1 MINRLWK
8 DLKFR
13 EMKQFHLLGM
23 VEYLLKNILRSQ
35 DISNTKFLVMNLEIM
50 YTYLREN
57 AQFKEEIRRLLKK
70 LPLQQWINKQGIK
83 WEHKL

>member
-1 MINRLWK
+1 
-8 DLKFR
+8 
-13 EMKQFHLLGM
+13 
-23 VEYLLKNILRSQ
+23 
-35 DISNTKFLVMNLEIM
+35 MNLEIM